1 MFWLFLK
8 RKWKKKKLGQSS
20 HHGCFLQAFFSGDI
34 ASFSK
39 PLLCIIFEETWK
51 DRWVLL
57 QEHWQ
62 GKCIGGAMYPKA
74 ETQSLTWEVGWAFWR
89 TSSWGIQEGNK
100 QRQAYSPDPG
110 RQKARH
116 NFLGFVIFF
125 IPSPLSGDFLTW
137 ATGFIEDGMD
147 CDVPGTLIAGM
158 ETRSKAGK
166 CHVGSVT
173 CSKSVTDIWCYFYY
187 GQDSCYSITCSAPTF
202 WAHKGG
208 FTSIFHLLNKMPL
221 MATWTGELKEGKS
234 GKQFKFT

>member
-1 MFWLFLK
+1 ME
-8 RKWKKKKLGQSS
+8 KKKLGQSS

-39 PLLCIIFEETWK
+39 PLLFIIFEETWK

-137 ATGFIEDGMD
+137 ATGCTWDDCPALCPYFYLPISQGLEDGSRGSLSPNDKSYSCMSR
-147 CDVPGTLIAGM
+147 VERTKLPHTPGCIDL
-158 ETRSKAGK
+158 
-166 CHVGSVT
+166 
-173 CSKSVTDIWCYFYY
+173 
-187 GQDSCYSITCSAPTF
+187 SIRHREHTA
-202 WAHKGG
+202 
-208 FTSIFHLLNKMPL
+208 
-221 MATWTGELKEGKS
+221 
-234 GKQFKFT
+234 